1 MALVTGAGLEIGE
14 TIARRFAAAGVLV
27 QTTRLHDENT
37 QRTAEAFRE
46 AGGHRLDVADP
57 AAEVAVM
64 RVAVE
69 VSGSFDILV
78 ANSALAGSAAHIGPL
93 LEVAAEQWQR
103 IVDVNLS
110 GVFSSAREAARAT
123 VSRGSGCI
131 ITVDSVSSFVP
142 KAGRAGLCRVEGRR
156 VQMNKG
162 LARDLGPT
170 GNRVNGIAQGGTD
183 TQRTVKRFRRS
194 SPARTNW
201 RAGYQLGG
209 GRRPRSS
216 PPSKPSSPPT
226 THPASTTGRRLST
239 AGCCVWR
246 G

>member
-14 TIARRFAAAGVLV
+14 TIARRFAAAGVMV
-27 QTTRLHDENT
+27 QTTTLHDENT

-64 RVAVE
+64 QVAVE

-78 ANSALAGSAAHIGPL
+78 ANSALAGSAAHMGPL
-93 LEVAAEQWQR
+93 LEVAAEQWRR

-110 GVFSSAREAARAT
+110 GVFSGAREAARAT

-131 ITVDSVSSFVP
+131 ITVGSVSSFVP

-156 VQMNKG
+156 VQMTKS
-162 LARDLGPT
+162 LARDLEPT
-170 GNRVNGIAQGGTD
+170 GNRVNGIAQGGTV
-183 TQRTVKRFRRS
+183 TQRTVETVQALVS
-194 SPARTNW
+194 SED
-201 RAGYQLGG
+201 QLGG